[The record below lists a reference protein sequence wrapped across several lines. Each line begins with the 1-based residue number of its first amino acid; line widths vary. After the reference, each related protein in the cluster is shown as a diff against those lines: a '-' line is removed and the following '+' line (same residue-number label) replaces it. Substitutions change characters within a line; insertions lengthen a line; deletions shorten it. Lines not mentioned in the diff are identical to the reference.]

1 MGWLGSIPDDN
12 VVLTVLIVLIF
23 LVNYLTNILILQ
35 NERINSI
42 EGGFMEKI
50 ILHSKCGLVSFL
62 MTIID
67 YFTYKIIGITSKIP
81 EVLTS
86 LEYAEIELF

>member
-1 MGWLGSIPDDN
+1 MP
-12 VVLTVLIVLIF
+12 
-23 LVNYLTNILILQ
+23 
-35 NERINSI
+35 
-42 EGGFMEKI
+42 
-50 ILHSKCGLVSFL
+50 
-62 MTIID
+62 IID